1 MTELDR
7 VLTPGVVGES
17 LVLPVTY
24 TAPARST
31 AGARLTYRTS
41 TLAWPT
47 LGSKARGASRSGTDR
62 RGTEQRAWSG
72 SRAHDQPPRVALGPR
87 G

>member
-1 MTELDR
+1 MTELDG

-47 LGSKARGASRSGTDR
+47 LGSKARGSFAIWDGSPRH
-62 RGTEQRAWSG
+62 RAARLVRLP
-72 SRAHDQPPRVALGPR
+72 RA
-87 G
+87 